1 MPAMARNLHCIINSS
16 STFSFAKMNS
26 MNDKAIIVFTINF
39 SQIILTKLKSK
50 TTFAI
55 MIAVIVNTNIA
66 APTHLK
72 YVGNKNSFRFICKVY
87 FTLNILYIFEI
98 TKKIHYSLFTIY
110 YFYHM
115 IKLIECPRDAMQ
127 GWAHFIPTEKKV
139 NYLNTLLQVG
149 FDTLDFGSFVSAK
162 AIPQLADTKNVLP
175 KLQLTNTKLLAI
187 VANVRGAEEA
197 AQYDEISF
205 IGFPFSISETFQ
217 QRNTNSSIEQSLSSV
232 EAIQKICLQKNKQ
245 LVIYISMG
253 FGNPYG
259 DEYSPEIAANWVAKM
274 NAMGIKI
281 VALSD
286 TIGIGNPANISYLFK
301 HLIPLY
307 PQMEIGAHLHTT
319 PDTWK
324 EKIDAAYNAGCKRF
338 DGVLKGFGGCPMAT
352 DKLTGNMPTENMIQF
367 FGQENLKLNGEKLAE
382 AMLMANEIF
391 M

>member
-1 MPAMARNLHCIINSS
+1 
-16 STFSFAKMNS
+16 
-26 MNDKAIIVFTINF
+26 
-39 SQIILTKLKSK
+39 
-50 TTFAI
+50 
-55 MIAVIVNTNIA
+55 
-66 APTHLK
+66 
-72 YVGNKNSFRFICKVY
+72 
-87 FTLNILYIFEI
+87 
-98 TKKIHYSLFTIY
+98 
-110 YFYHM
+110 M
-115 IKLIECPRDAMQ
+115 IKIIECPRDAMQ
-127 GWAHFIPTEKKV
+127 GWEHFIPTEKKI

-162 AIPQLADTKNVLP
+162 AIPQLADAKNVLT

-205 IGFPFSISETFQ
+205 LGFPFSISETFQ

-259 DEYSPEIAANWVAKM
+259 DKYSPEIAANWVAKM
-274 NAMGIKI
+274 NAMGIEI

-286 TIGIGNPANISYLFK
+286 TIGVSNPENISYLFR

-307 PQMEIGAHLHTT
+307 PEMEIGAHLHTT
-319 PDTWK
+319 PDTWQ

-338 DGVLKGFGGCPMAT
+338 DGALKGFGGCPMAT

-382 AMLMANEIF
+382 AMLLANEIF
-391 M
+391 V